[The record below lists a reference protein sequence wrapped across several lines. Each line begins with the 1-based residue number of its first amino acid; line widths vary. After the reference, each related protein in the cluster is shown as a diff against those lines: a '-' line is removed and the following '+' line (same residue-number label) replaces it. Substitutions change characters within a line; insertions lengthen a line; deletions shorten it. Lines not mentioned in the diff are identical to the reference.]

1 MMNIEQLVF
10 RRSVPDEY
18 FEKLLADGVMKATEK
33 ADIGQGGQQI
43 FSKLITSLFYCSLEF
58 VQI

>member
-1 MMNIEQLVF
+1 VY

-33 ADIGQGGQQI
+33 ADIGRGNKRS
-43 FSKLITSLFYCSLEF
+43 FLI
-58 VQI
+58 

>member
-1 MMNIEQLVF
+1 MLFKPPVY

-33 ADIGQGGQQI
+33 ADIGQGGQEAL
-43 FSKLITSLFYCSLEF
+43 STLISSLFYCTAYRI
-58 VQI
+58 V